1 MSQIR
6 VSPDKRLQTYILA
19 HEPPEHDELR
29 NLRALTQ
36 ALPTARMQIVPEQ
49 GHLLAFLVPLIGAR
63 RVLEIGTFT
72 GYSALALALALPPD
86 GQVVTCDLDEESV
99 TVGRP
104 CWERAGVA
112 TKIKVM
118 IAPAL
123 TTLAALK
130 NAGASCFDLTF
141 IDADKMEY
149 DHYYEFALQLVR
161 PGGLIIFDN
170 MFQHG
175 DVADPENNEP
185 RTISV
190 RALNT
195 KIAKDNRVDRI
206 MLAIADGMT
215 LVRRR

>member
-49 GHLLAFLVPLIGAR
+49 GHLL
-63 RVLEIGTFT
+63 GTFT

-190 RALNT
+190 RALNA